1 MILLAVETSG
11 ATASIALVD
20 RSGIIHERIAEG
32 AGRQRTRT
40 LVSDIDRLLKDCGIQ
55 PKEIESVAVSV
66 GPGSF
71 TGLRIG
77 IVFAKTFSWSIG
89 SHLIAVETF
98 ATIAD
103 QTRDSIAGHDVRI
116 HDSRITVISDA
127 QRGEFFA
134 ADFATVSETGELD
147 VITPL
152 RIIRTEEL
160 SPNSLITGPGI
171 EKLPPSTQS
180 LLRLAAPEV
189 RQPRAASIARTA
201 LKMAALE
208 QFANP
213 DTLEPI
219 YVRRSYAEEKSSPAG
234 SH

>member
-1 MILLAVETSG
+1 LILLAVETSG
-11 ATASIALVD
+11 ATASIAIVD
-20 RSGIIHERIAEG
+20 RSGTIHERIAEG

-40 LVSDIDRLLKDCGIQ
+40 LVSDIDRLLTDCGIQ
-55 PKEIESVAVSV
+55 PREVESVAVSA

-77 IVFAKTFSWSIG
+77 IVFAKTFAWSID
-89 SHLIAVETF
+89 SHLIAVDTF
-98 ATIAD
+98 AAIASH
-103 QTRDSIAGHDVRI
+103 TRGSVEGQDG
-116 HDSRITVISDA
+116 RITVISDA

-134 ADFATVSETGELD
+134 ADYATGSETGELE
-147 VITPL
+147 VTAPL

-171 EKLPPSTQS
+171 EKLPPSAQS
-180 LLRLAAPEV
+180 LLRLAEPEF
-189 RQPRAASIARTA
+189 RQPRAGSIARTA
-201 LKMAALE
+201 LKMAVLE

-213 DTLEPI
+213 ETLEPI

>member
-11 ATASIALVD
+11 ATASIAIVD
-20 RSGIIHERIAEG
+20 RSGNIHERIADG

-40 LVSDIDRLLKDCGIQ
+40 LVSDIDRLLRDCGIQ
-55 PKEIESVAVSV
+55 PKEIESVAVSA

-89 SHLIAVETF
+89 AHLIAVDTF
-98 ATIAD
+98 ATIAH
-103 QTRDSIAGHDVRI
+103 QTRDSIAGHDVQIR
-116 HDSRITVISDA
+116 DGSITVISDA

-134 ADFATVSETGELD
+134 ADFVTIPGSDELA

-152 RIIRTEEL
+152 RIIRTEDL
-160 SPNSLITGPGI
+160 SPNSIITGPGI

-180 LLRLAAPEV
+180 LLRLAEPEF

-201 LKMAALE
+201 LKMAARE
-208 QFANP
+208 QFADP